1 MFTLHL
7 PTLNACLNLTAGILL
22 FLGWRAIRNK
32 KSAVH
37 KKFMIAALICSFLFL
52 VSYLT
57 YNLTTAGV
65 TRYQG
70 QGMLRFI
77 YFSILL
83 THTPLAVIIV
93 PFCLRAVYFA
103 LRGDFA
109 RHVRITRW
117 LLPAWMYVSV
127 TGVLIYL
134 MLYIF

>member
-1 MFTLHL
+1 MNSPHL

-37 KKFMIAALICSFLFL
+37 KKFMIAALVASFLFL
-52 VSYLT
+52 ISYLT
-57 YNLTTAGV
+57 YHLTTMGV

-70 QGMLRFI
+70 QGIPRFI
-77 YFSILL
+77 YFSVLL

-109 RHVRITRW
+109 RHVRITKW
-117 LLPAWMYVSV
+117 LLPVWMYVSV